1 MSTEMRPKTIAA
13 VVKTMDL
20 AKIPA
25 KINPQQVM
33 AFREKTTIAF
43 DTADALIITDL
54 ETKVTAEA
62 FATACSDL
70 KRRVEAWFKPKLDEA
85 TEKKRQATA
94 EKAEIDAVKN
104 TMTAVLKDAQDI
116 ADRKVREYIRAE
128 NQRIEDANRKRELE
142 AQKKAEEEKKAKV
155 AELKDIGTPEAK
167 RAAKELSAAP
177 VAAAPVEL
185 ERKIGTSAGTVNQ
198 MKWEAKA
205 IPTTADETGD
215 EAAALALLIE
225 AAYKEPE
232 KYVKYLMINW
242 PAINKAA
249 VADKEKFA
257 IPGFLAVDV
266 GKTLHK

>member
-1 MSTEMRPKTIAA
+1 MKPKAIAA

-20 AKIPA
+20 AKIPGKIDA
-25 KINPQQVM
+25 KQVA
-33 AFREKTTIAF
+33 AFREKTKIAF
-43 DTADALIITDL
+43 DTADAIIITDI
-54 ETKVTAEA
+54 ETKTTAEA
-62 FATACSDL
+62 LATACSDL
-70 KRRVEAWFKPKLDEA
+70 KKRVKAWIKPQLDEA

-94 EKAEIDAVKN
+94 EKAELDAVID

-116 ADRKVREYIRAE
+116 ADRKVRDYIRAE
-128 NQRIEDANRKRELE
+128 NQRIEDENRKRELE

-167 RAAKELSAAP
+167 RAAQELAAAP

-205 IPTTADETGD
+205 IPTTADGTRD
-215 EAAALALLIE
+215 EAAALILLIE

-232 KYVKYLMINW
+232 KYVKYLIINW
-242 PAINKAA
+242 PAVRSAA
-249 VADKEKFA
+249 VHDKEKFN
-257 IPGFLAVDV
+257 IPGFVAYDA

>member
-1 MSTEMRPKTIAA
+1 MKPKAIAA

-25 KINPQQVM
+25 KISPQQVL
-33 AFREKTTIAF
+33 AFREKTTMAF
-43 DTADALIITDL
+43 DTADALIITDI
-54 ETKVTAEA
+54 ETKTTAEA
-62 FATACSDL
+62 LATACSDL
-70 KRRVEAWFKPKLDEA
+70 KKRVKAWIKPQLDEA
-85 TEKKRQATA
+85 TEKKRAATM
-94 EKAEIDAVKN
+94 EKAEIDAVID
-104 TMTAVLKDAQDI
+104 TMTNVLKDAQDI

-128 NQRIEDANRKRELE
+128 NQRIEDENRKKELE
-142 AQKKAEEEKKAKV
+142 AQKKAEEEKKKQV

-167 RAAKELSAAP
+167 RAAKELAAAP
-177 VAAAPVEL
+177 VYAAPVEL
-185 ERKIGTSAGTVNQ
+185 ERKIGGSAGTVNQ

-232 KYVKYLMINW
+232 KYEKYLMLNW
-242 PAINKAA
+242 PAINRAA
-249 VADKEKFA
+249 VADKEKFY
-257 IPGFLAVDV
+257 IPGFVAVDV